1 MLYYFHKELKS
12 MNEENW
18 TDNTEANEDA
28 IFLTQAEYDAM
39 KGALNAVNGVDLFT
53 QSVNIY
59 THLNN

>member
-39 KGALNAVNGVDLFT
+39 KGALNAVNGLDLFA

>member
-1 MLYYFHKELKS
+1 

-18 TDNTEANEDA
+18 TDNTEENEDA
-28 IFLTQAEYDAM
+28 VFLTQAEYDAM
-39 KGALNAVNGVDLFT
+39 KGAFNAVNGVDLLA